1 MTHQPLLLW
10 GSLPVIEVRCYSECK
25 AIPSRIASWYGTAC
39 FDILPNR
46 GTMALHIKV
55 RCRCRWR
62 KKFASAPPSKGEV
75 GVHTMRLHSFL
86 WKKTW
91 PLHYFLENTI
101 GPCIANM
108 YTNNLSPFPK
118 RRTNHQFQ
126 FQLNPFNINPDNG
139 TSGIDESFVEKIVS
153 VQV

>member
-1 MTHQPLLLW
+1 MRYDVTPSVKQSHHALRRGTAPHAL
-10 GSLPVIEVRCYSECK
+10 IFYRTEVRW
-25 AIPSRIASWYGTAC
+25 R
-39 FDILPNR
+39 FILR
-46 GTMALHIKV
+46 YVAVAVDG
-55 RCRCRWR
+55 
-62 KKFASAPPSKGEV
+62 KKFASAPPSKGGV

-91 PLHYFLENTI
+91 PLHFFLENTI
-101 GPCIANM
+101 GPCIANI